1 MIIEKVYEI
10 SRDNVFFDGN
20 YYPIVGIDY
29 DDDGYMTIGSESLED
44 ALFPDDEEVS
54 REAKII
60 DEDILFY
67 IPDEKL
73 KMDDEKL
80 IDYLRDVIDWE

>member
-1 MIIEKVYEI
+1 MIIEKVHEI
-10 SRDNVFFDGN
+10 YRDNIFFDGN
-20 YYPIVGIDY
+20 YYPIVEIDY
-29 DDDGYMTIGSESLED
+29 DDGYMTIGSELLED

-54 REAKII
+54 REAKIT

-80 IDYLRDVIDWE
+80 IDYLRDIIDWE